1 MKKYLI
7 LVLVLIS
14 GSVLAVDTSGLDK
27 LCANSTVEEVK
38 KKCDE
43 LKNMAAAN
51 QVAHTHV
58 LQNNTCVAIV
68 SGQNPPIGGLTF
80 ASEEECKKKITKN
93 GVYFKLVSNKC
104 ERQSAANF
112 TDDGITI
119 FEKEDECKKKIVVVT
134 YSDADFDALAT
145 DSLKKSYCGKFTDR
159 RMKSGKCIEKSG
171 FGKAMGSAGAFLGD
185 KISDIDGSSI
195 LSGASSLA
203 DDMGLKDSA
212 KKKITFR
219 QNPDKFFQEYCDDP
233 RLDNDCM
240 TVIKKPGKEDIY
252 LEKLCDGDPVKSPD
266 CEAKFMALHKD
277 NAKTKYITDVC
288 EDAPTDKL
296 KCRQYY
302 KEVKG
307 AEKFYIDLCADDK
320 AKEPECN
327 KEKLLAVDP
336 SKKIFE
342 KIYCADDE
350 EKRDARCPKIVEE
363 KEDEESDQEEPEEES
378 EGESDEDSDEDF

>member
-1 MKKYLI
+1 MQYNHYPTMGYNDIAEKMQDQGALDNANNYFKEQYPEMESMQAPPEFEKGT
-7 LVLVLIS
+7 V
-14 GSVLAVDTSGLDK
+14 GKLA
-27 LCANSTVEEVK
+27 ANSA
-38 KKCDE
+38 
-43 LKNMAAAN
+43 LKGAGMGA
-51 QVAHTHV
+51 
-58 LQNNTCVAIV
+58 
-68 SGQNPPIGGLTF
+68 SIG
-80 ASEEECKKKITKN
+80 E
-93 GVYFKLVSNKC
+93 
-104 ERQSAANF
+104 
-112 TDDGITI
+112 
-119 FEKEDECKKKIVVVT
+119 
-134 YSDADFDALAT
+134 
-145 DSLKKSYCGKFTDR
+145 
-159 RMKSGKCIEKSG
+159 
-171 FGKAMGSAGAFLGD
+171 

-266 CEAKFMALHKD
+266 CEAKFMALHKE

>member
-43 LKNMAAAN
+43 LKNVAAAN
-51 QVAHTHV
+51 QVNPTHY
-58 LQNNTCVAIV
+58 LNDNKCVAITA
-68 SGQNPPIGGLTF
+68 SQAAPANAETF
-80 ASEEECKKKITKN
+80 TSESDCKKKIKKA
-93 GVYFKLVSNKC
+93 GPFFKIVDKKC
-104 ERQSAANF
+104 DRQNATFSE
-112 TDDGITI
+112 DGETS
-119 FEKEDECKKKIVVVT
+119 FEKKEDCEKKLAALYPKEEYSHEKFATLKTVPQQKDYCEKAGMRFTKKGCKKKSEFLSNIGDSVSGIDISSVKDVVL
-134 YSDADFDALAT
+134 DD
-145 DSLKKSYCGKFTDR
+145 
-159 RMKSGKCIEKSG
+159 
-171 FGKAMGSAGAFLGD
+171 LGV
-185 KISDIDGSSI
+185 KEMAVDG
-195 LSGASSLA
+195 
-203 DDMGLKDSA
+203 A
-212 KKKITFR
+212 KKKFTFR

-240 TVIKKPGKEDIY
+240 TIIKKPGKEDIY